1 MVWQQSCS
9 VKNQVQ
15 GVDKLGKEIKLPSDP
30 PKVALHEFAA
40 TLIQDF
46 RAQSP
51 HEIHPSEWWSPSNW
65 LLV

>member
-15 GVDKLGKEIKLPSDP
+15 GVDKLGKEIKSPSDP

-40 TLIQDF
+40 TLIID
-46 RAQSP
+46 
-51 HEIHPSEWWSPSNW
+51 
-65 LLV
+65 